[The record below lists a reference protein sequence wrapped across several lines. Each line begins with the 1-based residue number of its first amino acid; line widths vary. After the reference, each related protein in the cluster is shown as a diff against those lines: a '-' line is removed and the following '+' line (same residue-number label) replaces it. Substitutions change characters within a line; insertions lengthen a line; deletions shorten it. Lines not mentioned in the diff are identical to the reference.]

1 MGEKKLTSSAGISM
15 SKYPT
20 LKWQNFTCPLEYHS
34 INLSHIRDFPFM
46 LLAYLRLR
54 KIPVINRLVEERET
68 AYSVFVY
75 IWNYFY
81 TIENN
86 PFLES
91 MLILSFLCTKAE
103 L

>member
-1 MGEKKLTSSAGISM
+1 
-15 SKYPT
+15 
-20 LKWQNFTCPLEYHS
+20 
-34 INLSHIRDFPFM
+34 M

-75 IWNYFY
+75 IWNFFY

-86 PFLES
+86 PFLEPV
-91 MLILSFLCTKAE
+91 LILRLLSTERQNCE
-103 L
+103 SNVYP